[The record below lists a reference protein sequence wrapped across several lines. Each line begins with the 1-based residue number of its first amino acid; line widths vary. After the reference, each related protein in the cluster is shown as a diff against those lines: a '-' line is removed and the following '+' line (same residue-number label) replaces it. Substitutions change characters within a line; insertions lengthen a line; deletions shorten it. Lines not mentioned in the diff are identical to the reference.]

1 MQAFSKHCN
10 NGATGKANQ
19 RNLTMTDN
27 KSRAKAQSE
36 DSAAA
41 KNGAAAKNSNAKKE
55 DRTQSKPLAAS
66 KPATAKGTDSD
77 GGSTAN
83 SGNDASSAKTKK
95 SRRPRRKS
103 HLGGFSSL
111 IIFIL
116 FVSLAA
122 ALVYWVE
129 KQQKELAS
137 LNRYQIDQLRS
148 ELNPA
153 LEQLKS
159 SNRELQQRLATQE
172 KNQQALNDAFSNLLK
187 TRRHLRNDWL
197 LAEADY
203 LLRLASHRL
212 LLARDTGSAL
222 AAMQTADERLRDL
235 ADPAVIPVRNSLAED
250 ISRLKAVH
258 EPDIAGL
265 SARLSALAHEVD
277 KLPLLSAYTAR
288 KPTNV
293 KPDSAENPRIEDWK
307 QLPEAIWGDI
317 KKLLVIR
324 ERHGKVIPLLSP
336 EQHFFLIQNLKL
348 QLEQARLA
356 LLDAEQD
363 IYQERLQ
370 TAADWIRNFFKQ
382 DDPATQA
389 MLTQLEQLAAE
400 NIRPTLPDI
409 GASYRA
415 LQDFR
420 EQQTDSKD
428 SRGEHS

>member
-1 MQAFSKHCN
+1 MLVFSKHCN
-10 NGATGKANQ
+10 NGATGKAKQ

-27 KSRAKAQSE
+27 KSRAKTQSK
-36 DSAAA
+36 DNAAA
-41 KNGAAAKNSNAKKE
+41 KTSATAKNSSTPEEDKTQANAGEPATDKA
-55 DRTQSKPLAAS
+55 AAS
-66 KPATAKGTDSD
+66 DTGSD
-77 GGSTAN
+77 
-83 SGNDASSAKTKK
+83 SSAPSVNTKK
-95 SRRPRRKS
+95 SRRPRRSS

-111 IIFIL
+111 IIFVL
-116 FVSLAA
+116 FITVIA
-122 ALVYWVE
+122 ALVYWIE

-137 LNRYQIDQLRS
+137 LNRYQIEQLRS
-148 ELNPA
+148 ELSPE
-153 LEQLKS
+153 LEQLKAGNS
-159 SNRELQQRLATQE
+159 ELQQQLAIQE
-172 KNQQALNDAFSNLLK
+172 KNQQALNEAFSNLLK

-235 ADPAVIPVRNSLAED
+235 ADPAVIPVRNTLAED

-265 SARLSALAHEVD
+265 SARLSALAHAVD
-277 KLPLLSAYTAR
+277 SLPLLSAYTAR
-288 KPTNV
+288 MPTNV
-293 KPDSAENPRIEDWK
+293 EADSAENARVEDWK
-307 QLPEAIWGDI
+307 QLPEAIWSDI

-348 QLEQARLA
+348 KLEQARLA
-356 LLDAEQD
+356 LLNAEQD

-370 TAADWIRNFFKQ
+370 TAADWIRDFFKQ
-382 DDPATQA
+382 DDPTTQA
-389 MLTQLEQLAAE
+389 MLAQLEQLAAE
-400 NIRPTLPDI
+400 NIKPALPDI
-409 GASYRA
+409 SASYRA

-420 EQQTDSKD
+420 EQQTDSAGSSGD
-428 SRGEHS
+428 HS

>member
-1 MQAFSKHCN
+1 
-10 NGATGKANQ
+10 
-19 RNLTMTDN
+19 MTDN
-27 KSRAKAQSE
+27 KSRAKTQSK
-36 DSAAA
+36 DNTAA
-41 KNGAAAKNSNAKKE
+41 KTSATAKNSSTPEEDKTQANAGEPATDKA
-55 DRTQSKPLAAS
+55 AAS
-66 KPATAKGTDSD
+66 DTGSD
-77 GGSTAN
+77 
-83 SGNDASSAKTKK
+83 SSAPSVNTKK
-95 SRRPRRKS
+95 SRRPRRSS

-111 IIFIL
+111 IIFVL
-116 FVSLAA
+116 FIAVIA
-122 ALVYWVE
+122 ALVYWIE

-137 LNRYQIDQLRS
+137 LNRYQIEQLRS
-148 ELNPA
+148 ELSPE
-153 LEQLKS
+153 LEQLKAGNS
-159 SNRELQQRLATQE
+159 ELQQRLATQE
-172 KNQQALNDAFSNLLK
+172 KNQQALNEAFSNLLK

-250 ISRLKAVH
+250 INRLKAVP

-265 SARLSALAHEVD
+265 SARLSALSHAVD
-277 KLPLLSAYTAR
+277 SLPLLSAYTAR
-288 KPTNV
+288 MPTNV
-293 KPDSAENPRIEDWK
+293 EADSAENPRVEDWK
-307 QLPEAIWGDI
+307 QLPEAVWSDI

-348 QLEQARLA
+348 KLEQARLA
-356 LLDAEQD
+356 LLNAEQD

-370 TAADWIRNFFKQ
+370 TAADWIHDFFKQ

-389 MLTQLEQLAAE
+389 ILAQLEQLAAE
-400 NIRPTLPDI
+400 NIKPALPDI
-409 GASYRA
+409 SASYRA

-420 EQQTDSKD
+420 EQQTDSTNSSGD
-428 SRGEHS
+428 HS